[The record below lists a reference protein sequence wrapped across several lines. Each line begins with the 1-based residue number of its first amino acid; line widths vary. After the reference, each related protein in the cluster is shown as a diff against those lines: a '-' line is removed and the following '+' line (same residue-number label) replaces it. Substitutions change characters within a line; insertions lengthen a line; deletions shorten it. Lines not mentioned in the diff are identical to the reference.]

1 MKTLRATLTVLFALV
16 VLMAMACGD
25 SEETTTVESTP
36 EPTPAP
42 TVAPTPI
49 PVPTVAPTP
58 IPVPTVAPTPIPEP
72 TATATAETPAGA
84 TFTMPEIPPGTTGK
98 DVVAAML
105 SEAEQ
110 TCIREAIG
118 ADAYALLLESKP
130 LDPAARGSTTF
141 LGACLSQET
150 AVIFFLAGLQT
161 ATGGAISDTTMACIA
176 TAVAPHHALLFED
189 ELDPVVMFGFL
200 PCLQPE
206 EMAALQAG
214 MAPPTATDEAGTQT
228 DATGAMLQFSADTTF
243 KEIVEALFSEAEET
257 CIREAIGADAY
268 ALLLESKPF
277 DPTTEGSLEFLG
289 ACLSPETTV
298 AYFLA
303 GLNMTTGGVLSDA
316 SVACIGTAVAPHH
329 ALLFADQPDP
339 AEMSKLVSGLMSC
352 LKPEEMAA
360 LQAFDP

>member
-1 MKTLRATLTVLFALV
+1 MKTLRATLAVLFALV

-58 IPVPTVAPTPIPEP
+58 IPEP

-84 TFTMPEIPPGTTGK
+84 TFTMPEIPPGATGK

-118 ADAYALLLESKP
+118 ADAYALLLESNP
-130 LDPAARGSTTF
+130 LDPAAQGSTTF

-161 ATGGAISDTTMACIA
+161 ATGGAISDTTLACIA

-189 ELDPVVMFGFL
+189 ELDPVVTFGFL

-228 DATGAMLQFSADTTF
+228 DATGAMPAFSADMTG
-243 KEIVEALFSEAEET
+243 KDVVEALFSEAEQT

-268 ALLLESKPF
+268 ALLLESKPL
-277 DPTTEGSLEFLG
+277 DPAAQGSTAFLG
-289 ACLSPETTV
+289 ACLSPEAAV
-298 AYFLA
+298 AFFLA
-303 GLNMTTGGVLSDA
+303 AFHVATNGALSDE
-316 SVACIGTAVAPHH
+316 SMTCIGTALAPHYA
-329 ALLFADQPDP
+329 ALLADQPDQAVMASILP
-339 AEMSKLVSGLMSC
+339 C

-360 LQAFDP
+360 LQALAP